1 MKKKEKKKQKK
12 KDKALRHSAGESQSS
27 LKTLAKTVKR
37 LEKELRV
44 RDAVIQDLN
53 RRLDVGP
60 GTGKTKPEPETRKPK
75 AGSEPRQK
83 SRKTGVAVAQ
93 RKAWKQHSF
102 LRDRY
107 EHHLG
112 AGRDKNEARLLANLD
127 LRAEF
132 GQETGYTE
140 QELQHILS

>member
-12 KDKALRHSAGESQSS
+12 KGKALRHSAGESQSS

-37 LEKELRV
+37 LEKALRV

-60 GTGKTKPEPETRKPK
+60 GTRKPESETRKPK
-75 AGSEPRQK
+75 NRFEPRQK
-83 SRKTGVAVAQ
+83 SRKTSLAVAQ
-93 RKAWKQHSF
+93 RKAWKQHSY

>member
-12 KDKALRHSAGESQSS
+12 KEKALRNSAGEFQSS

-60 GTGKTKPEPETRKPK
+60 GTRKTKPKTRIPK
-75 AGSEPRQK
+75 TRSEPRQK
-83 SRKTGVAVAQ
+83 SRKTSVAVAQ
-93 RKAWKQHSF
+93 RKAWKQHSY